1 MGPNELARIEENKA
15 ERQFEA
21 LKNKKMAAKF
31 GEKQEMT
38 DEAMLEWI
46 DLNKQL
52 QRDRDG
58 NLYSDQ
64 VTAAGKSRSMFLEN
78 PLIPLGKY
86 QALNDTAL
94 LLLQSSLYP
103 KVFKVKSI

>member
-1 MGPNELARIEENKA
+1 MGPNDLARIEENKA
-15 ERQFEA
+15 QRKFEEI
-21 LKNKKMAAKF
+21 KNKKMGEKF
-31 GEKQEMT
+31 GEKQQMS

-64 VTAAGKSRSMFLEN
+64 VTAAAKSKSMFVEN

-86 QALNDTAL
+86 
-94 LLLQSSLYP
+94 
-103 KVFKVKSI
+103 

>member
-1 MGPNELARIEENKA
+1 MGPNDLARIEENKA
-15 ERQFEA
+15 ERKFEEI
-21 LKNKKMAAKF
+21 KNKKMSEKY
-31 GEKQEMT
+31 GEKQQMS

-64 VTAAGKSRSMFLEN
+64 VTATKKSKAMFVEN
-78 PLIPLGKY
+78 PLIPLGK
-86 QALNDTAL
+86 D
-94 LLLQSSLYP
+94 
-103 KVFKVKSI
+103 